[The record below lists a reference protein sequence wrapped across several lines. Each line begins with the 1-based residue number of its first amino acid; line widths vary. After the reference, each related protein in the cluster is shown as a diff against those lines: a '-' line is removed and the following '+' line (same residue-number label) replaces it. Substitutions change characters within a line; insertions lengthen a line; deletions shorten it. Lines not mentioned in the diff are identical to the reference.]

1 MRAWAAGKK
10 GPVPQIVVDM
20 RSDDDPRVRA
30 EALAMLAARKY
41 PDALDYLSAALR
53 DVNLSVRQAAVRG
66 LGELDDEK
74 ARAELAELLKDRAE
88 LIRAEAVAAIAA
100 HGSQAAVLAAARDPS
115 WRVRLKVAVALGGY
129 ANADGAAAARRMLND
144 PSAEVERQVVRSLA
158 AWPAETAVPILMDA
172 LARDAVSVRKLAAEQ
187 LAARWPGPSPGAFP
201 CEAPPA
207 RRAEALAE
215 LRARYQRE
223 YGAGNTGL
231 TQNAESSPLG
241 HVLRVAVLQADDG
254 RVEQLIAA
262 GDFAALAALGPDVAG
277 ALERLAIDRD
287 TTLPG
292 PVYRDVLPRY
302 SPAFKALDQMH
313 GGDLNQRR
321 QAAED
326 FAAAARIHPPGPL
339 ATARLCA
346 LVTTETDPVV
356 WIRALE
362 AIDNDGAEP
371 AVRMARLALSQNT
384 GEVRRK
390 ACEFLASHPDAAHEK
405 FLLPLLNDREQ
416 VVVLA
421 AIRALGAAGRMTN
434 SAALKNELAASAEDV
449 QLAAAIALAR
459 LRDPA
464 GDDAIRRLSYSR
476 DIRIRGQLAQDLGDL
491 GDERFISILVR
502 LLDDS
507 KATVSHAA
515 LASLSHV
522 KGRDV
527 ALSSDGTSVS
537 QNEQMTRWKKWW
549 SDGAKP

>member
-1 MRAWAAGKK
+1 MIRASAWKHW
-10 GPVPQIVVDM
+10 PC
-20 RSDDDPRVRA
+20 SPR
-30 EALAMLAARKY
+30 ENI
-41 PDALDYLSAALR
+41 PTLSIISCATPC
-53 DVNLSVRQAAVRG
+53 DVNRL
-66 LGELDDEK
+66 
-74 ARAELAELLKDRAE
+74 ARPPSAGWANWTIEESTWAELAELLKDRAE
-88 LIRAEAVAAIAA
+88 LIRAEAVAAITA
-100 HGSQAAVLAAARDPS
+100 HGSQSAVLAAARDPS
-115 WRVRLKVAVALGGY
+115 WRVRLKVAVALAGY

-158 AWPAETAVPILMDA
+158 AWPLEAAVPLLLDA

-187 LAARWPGPSPGAFP
+187 IASRWPGPSPGAFP
-201 CEAPPA
+201 YEASPA

-223 YGAGNTGL
+223 FGARSTGFSR
-231 TQNAESSPLG
+231 NAESAPPGHPLAG
-241 HVLRVAVLQADDG
+241 RGTTSADDD
-254 RVEQLIAA
+254 RVEQLLAA
-262 GDFAALAALGPDVAG
+262 GDFAALAALGPDVVG

-287 TTLPG
+287 TTLPE

-302 SPAFKALDQMH
+302 SPAFAALERLRA
-313 GGDLNQRR
+313 GKGDSPLVVDAKTGTFAGDSSQRR

-326 FAAAARIHPPGPL
+326 FAAAARIHPPGRL

-346 LVTTETDPVV
+346 LVTTESDPVV

-362 AIDNDGAEP
+362 AIVNETSEP
-371 AVRMARLALSQNT
+371 AVRMARLALSQNA

-390 ACEFLASHPDAAHEK
+390 ACEFLASHPDAAHET
-405 FLLPLLNDREQ
+405 FLLPLLNDSEQ

-459 LRDPA
+459 LHDPA
-464 GDDAIRRLSYSR
+464 GDDAIGRLSYSR

-491 GDERFISILVR
+491 GDERFLSILVR
-502 LLDDS
+502 QLDDS

-515 LASLSHV
+515 LASLARV

-527 ALSSDGTSVS
+527 ALSADGTSVS
-537 QNEQMTRWKKWW
+537 TNEQMARWKKWW
-549 SDGAKP
+549 AEEALR